1 MSDYVSLHNHTF
13 FSLLDSLLSPKEL
26 LMRAKELGQKAVAI
40 TDHGSLANAWDAYKA
55 AKEIGIKYI
64 PGCECYFVND
74 VNKKDEK
81 VRHVILLAKN
91 AAGYRNLLLLNR
103 QGFENS
109 LFFAKRVYPLID
121 WQMLRA
127 HSEGLICLTACG
139 QGIVSQLLN
148 NKKFPEAEETVKK
161 LQEIFGDNL
170 GLEIQPNNLKR
181 FASAYND
188 SIEQYFTN
196 FHTIRLAKKLGV
208 RIVPTSNAH
217 YLKKEDSDTHDVLLA
232 IGAGQPTYSNA
243 RTKYDVADFFLH
255 SEDEVRDFFSRT
267 NPIDEVNEWIKNTS
281 YFADQCEEPK
291 WIDPKFSN
299 PTGKELPIFPV
310 EGEADYEDFVAWKS
324 LPENSESV
332 GLEIDKAYLRYL
344 CAKDS
349 YKRMPNDH
357 RRAEYD
363 ARLKEE
369 LEVIEYHGFSSY
381 MLIVADYIR
390 WARNNNILVGYGR
403 GSVGGSL
410 IAYLLDI
417 HRADPIQYQLIF
429 ARFHNKEKTSFPDID
444 TDFAPS
450 GRNLVQDYVRRKYGT
465 DHVAHVSNVNTI
477 TPKVFA
483 RDISRSCELGGSRQA
498 AVDVGNAVADSL
510 PADVKNIEK
519 AMEEAPLFVEYTKR
533 YPQFLK
539 YASICGKYRAWST
552 HAGGLLISA
561 RPLAGLV
568 PLRKDKDGAIAIEYD
583 KDRAEEN
590 GLVKMDMLG
599 LETLDIIK
607 ETFSIIKA
615 AGKPLPPDMGSVPW
629 DDQDAYDLIARGD
642 TFCVFQL
649 GTSSGTIDLCKK
661 VKPKNIEDI
670 SAINSLARPAAR
682 DIREDFI
689 KTKEGHKPVNLL
701 HPSLNRAFG
710 GTYGFGLYEEC
721 LMYLAQDVAG
731 WSLHE
736 ADRLRKLTKE
746 KGKNP
751 KKAAQ
756 WRKDFIEDAKKN
768 RNIPENI
775 ATRIWDEVVDKFQG
789 YGFNLSHSIL
799 YSMMSYYT
807 AYLKAH
813 YPVEFLMANLKSEI
827 QSNMK
832 TARNNIEKI
841 KSEIRKHNVKILPP
855 DINRSN
861 FSYTLHDA
869 QTLITGFEALK
880 FVGEDAIREVIE
892 KRPFKNFFDFM
903 VRCDSKALRSNT
915 IQALAATG
923 CLDGFGLTRKQVF
936 LYCSDYR
943 KKLQSWLKKHD
954 PNKAELTYP
963 WPAEADW
970 ALSEK
975 YALEKTY
982 LGEAFVC
989 SKKQGYAPFFND
1001 SSQILVSYVRNCVDK
1016 KALPS
1021 MKVEVKSIFEFKVK
1035 KENSKSFG
1043 QEMAKLT
1050 VEDVNGDQCSLTIFP
1065 EKYRLVKERMKQL
1078 SKGKHKLEDGIC
1090 IHFSGVTNFYEDET
1104 GILLDNFYNY
1114 APPPSVPAD
1123 LKAKKVSLRISKPK
1137 ETKPDADKNEIFS
1150 DLEDELFDE
1159 GLIEFNDPED
1169 DDDDDD
1175 GDDPVDA

>member
-1 MSDYVSLHNHTF
+1 MSNYVSLHNHTF
-13 FSLLDSLLSPKEL
+13 FSLLDSLLSPKDL
-26 LMRAKELGQKAVAI
+26 FAKAKELGQSAVAI
-40 TDHGSLANAWDAYKA
+40 TDHGTLANAWDALKA
-55 AKEIGIKYI
+55 AKEVGIKYI
-64 PGCECYFVND
+64 AGCECYFVND
-74 VNKKDEK
+74 VAKKDEK

-91 AAGYRNLLLLNR
+91 AIGYRNLLLLNR
-103 QGFENS
+103 HGFDNS

-121 WQMLRA
+121 WNLLRT
-127 HSEGLICLTACG
+127 HSEGIICLTACG

-148 NKKFPEAEETVKK
+148 NKKFQEAEETVQK
-161 LQEIFGDNL
+161 LKEIFGEDL

-181 FASAYND
+181 YASAYND

-196 FHTIRLAKKLGV
+196 FHTIRLAKKMGV

-217 YLKKEDSDTHDVLLA
+217 YLCKDDASTHDVLLA
-232 IGAGQPTYSNA
+232 IGAGQSTYSNA
-243 RTKYDVADFFLH
+243 RIKYDVPEFYLH
-255 SEDEVRDFFSRT
+255 SEQEVREFFERT
-267 NPIDEVNEWIKNTS
+267 NTAEEVDEWIKNTTH
-281 YFADQCEEPK
+281 FASQCEDPI

-310 EGEADYEDFVAWKS
+310 KS
-324 LPENSESV
+324 EPEYDQFITWLNQPEN
-332 GLEIDKAYLRYL
+332 DKLKLLDPDQSYLRYL
-344 CAKDS
+344 CFKDADS
-349 YKRMPNDH
+349 RMPQ
-357 RRAEYD
+357 D
-363 ARLKEE
+363 ARKEEYLARLQEE

-390 WARNNNILVGYGR
+390 WARKNNILVGYGR

-417 HRADPIQYQLIF
+417 HRADPIQYKLIF

-450 GRNLVQDYVRRKYGT
+450 GRNLVQDYVRQKYGA

-477 TPKVFA
+477 TPKVYA
-483 RDISRSCELGGSRQA
+483 RDISRACELGGSRA
-498 AVDVGNAVADSL
+498 TAVDVGNTVADTL
-510 PADVKNIEK
+510 PADIKSIEK
-519 AMEEAPLFVEYTKR
+519 ALQEAPLFVEYTKR
-533 YPQFLK
+533 YPQFIK
-539 YASICGKYRAWST
+539 YQDICGKYRAWST
-552 HAGGLLISA
+552 HAGGLVISN
-561 RPLAGLV
+561 RPLAGLI
-568 PLRKDKDGAIAIEYD
+568 PLRKDKDGAVAIEYD

-607 ETFSIIKA
+607 DTFEIIKA
-615 AGKPLPPDMGSVPW
+615 QGKAAPPDLMTVPL
-629 DDQDAYDLIARGD
+629 DDQATYDLLSRGD

-670 SAINSLARPAAR
+670 SAINSLARPSAR

-689 KTKEGHKPVNLL
+689 KTKEGQKPVNIL

-736 ADRLRKLTKE
+736 SDRLRKLTKE

-756 WRKDFIEDAKKN
+756 WRKDFIADAMKN
-768 RNIPENI
+768 KQIPENI

-827 QSNMK
+827 QSNVK
-832 TARNNIEKI
+832 SAKNDIEKI
-841 KSEIRKHNVKILPP
+841 KSEIKKHNVKILPP
-855 DINRSN
+855 DINRSSY
-861 FSYTLHDA
+861 SYTLLNSGM
-869 QTLITGFEALK
+869 LITGFEALK
-880 FVGEDAIREVIE
+880 FVGEEAISDLVS
-892 KRPFKNFFDFM
+892 KRPFKDFTDLM
-903 VRCDSKALRSNT
+903 VRCDSKALRSST

-923 CLDGFGLTRKQVF
+923 CLDGFGLTRKQIY
-936 LYCSDYR
+936 LYCSDFR
-943 KKLQSWLKKHD
+943 KKLQSWSKKHD
-954 PNKAELTYP
+954 PAKETFNYP
-963 WPAEADW
+963 WLEETDW
-970 ALSEK
+970 LISEK
-975 YALEKTY
+975 YALEKMY
-982 LGEAFVC
+982 LGEAFIC
-989 SKKQGYAPFFND
+989 SKRQGYAPFFND
-1001 SSQILVSYVRNCVDK
+1001 SNQVFVSYVRNCIEK
-1016 KALPS
+1016 KPLPS
-1021 MKVEVKSIFEFKVK
+1021 MRVEVKSIFEFKVK
-1035 KENSKSFG
+1035 KEGSKSFG

-1050 VEDVNGDQCSLTIFP
+1050 VEDANGDQCSLTVFP
-1065 EKYRLVKERMKQL
+1065 EKYRLVKERMKGL
-1078 SKGKHKLEDGIC
+1078 SKGKHKLEEGIC

-1114 APPPSVPAD
+1114 AAPPAVPAD
-1123 LKAKKVSLRISKPK
+1123 LKAKKVSLRAAKGSKTAPK
-1137 ETKPDADKNEIFS
+1137 PEAEKNEHFE
-1150 DLEDELFDE
+1150 DLEDEMFDE
-1159 GLIEFNDPED
+1159 GLIEFNDKDED
-1169 DDDDDD
+1169 NDYDD
-1175 GDDPVDA
+1175 